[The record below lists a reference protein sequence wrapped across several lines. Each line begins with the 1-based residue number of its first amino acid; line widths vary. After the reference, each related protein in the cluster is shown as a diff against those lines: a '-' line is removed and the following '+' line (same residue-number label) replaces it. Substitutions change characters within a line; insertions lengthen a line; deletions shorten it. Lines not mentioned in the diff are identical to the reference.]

1 MTVLTE
7 ISFPTW
13 NNLTVPSLPKLR
25 SRDFLELAVCYGLI
39 ELVIWTSR
47 PLQRLL
53 FWIAFAWILA
63 TTLVHRPDAN
73 TLGLRL
79 SGLRSLLWITA
90 GGLLFGGLLIGIG
103 FELQTLHPLH
113 GAGSLGLH
121 MAGYLLWAFEQ
132 QFILQNYFLLRLLRV
147 LPTQFAAVIAAA
159 VLFSTAHLPNLV
171 LAVATL
177 VWGVVSCTLFLRH
190 RNLYALGLV
199 HGILGLCVA
208 ISVPDAVTHHL
219 MVGLGYLHY
228 HR

>member
-1 MTVLTE
+1 MPCL
-7 ISFPTW
+7 S
-13 NNLTVPSLPKLR
+13 KLR
-25 SRDFLELAVCYGLI
+25 SRDFGELAIFYGLI
-39 ELVIWTSR
+39 QLVIWTSR
-47 PLQRLL
+47 PTQHLL

-63 TTLVHRPDAN
+63 TTFVYRPDAS

-90 GGLLFGGLLIGIG
+90 GGLLFAGLLVGIG
-103 FELQTLHPLH
+103 FELHTLHPLH
-113 GAGSLGLH
+113 GAESLGSH

-132 QFILQNYFLLRLLRV
+132 QFILQDYFLLRLLRI
-147 LPTQFAAVIAAA
+147 LPAQSAALIAAA

-177 VWGVVSCTLFLRH
+177 VWGIVSCTLFLRH

-199 HGILGLCVA
+199 HSILGLCVA
-208 ISVPDAVTHHL
+208 ISVPDAVTHHM

-228 HR
+228 LQ

>member
-1 MTVLTE
+1 V
-7 ISFPTW
+7 
-13 NNLTVPSLPKLR
+13 
-25 SRDFLELAVCYGLI
+25 ELAICYGLI
-39 ELVIWTSR
+39 QLVIWTSR
-47 PLQRLL
+47 PTQHLL

-63 TTLVHRPDAN
+63 TTVVYRPDAS

-90 GGLLFGGLLIGIG
+90 GGLLFAGLLVGIG
-103 FELQTLHPLH
+103 FELHTLHPLH
-113 GAGSLGLH
+113 GTGSLGAH

-132 QFILQNYFLLRLLRV
+132 QFILQDYFLLRLLRI
-147 LPTQFAAVIAAA
+147 LPTQAAAVIAAA

-177 VWGVVSCTLFLRH
+177 VWGIVSCTLFLRH

-199 HGILGLCVA
+199 HSILGLCVA
-208 ISVPDAVTHHL
+208 ISVPDAVTHHM

-228 HR
+228 LH

>member
-1 MTVLTE
+1 M
-7 ISFPTW
+7 
-13 NNLTVPSLPKLR
+13 
-25 SRDFLELAVCYGLI
+25 ELAICYGLI
-39 ELVIWTSR
+39 QLVIWTSK
-47 PLQRLL
+47 PLQHLL
-53 FWIAFAWILA
+53 FWIAFTWILA
-63 TTLVHRPDAN
+63 TTLVYRPDAN

-90 GGLLFGGLLIGIG
+90 GGLLFAGLLVGIG
-103 FELQTLHPLH
+103 FELHTLHPLH
-113 GAGSLGLH
+113 GAGSLRLH

-132 QFILQNYFLLRLLRV
+132 QFILQNYFLLRLLRI

-177 VWGVVSCTLFLRH
+177 VWGIVSCTLFLSH

-199 HGILGLCVA
+199 HSILGLCVA
-208 ISVPDAVTHHL
+208 ISVPDAVTHHM

-228 HR
+228 RH